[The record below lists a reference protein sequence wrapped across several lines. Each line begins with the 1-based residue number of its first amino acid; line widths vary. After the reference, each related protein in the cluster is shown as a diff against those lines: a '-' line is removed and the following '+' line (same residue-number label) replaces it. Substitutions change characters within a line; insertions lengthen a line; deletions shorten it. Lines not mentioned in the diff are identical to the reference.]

1 MQHIGEIL
9 DTMKD
14 IVSTW
19 LRDQIDANVNG
30 CTFEELTSCFE
41 QYHNLLR
48 TLDHTFSLLR
58 IPGPS
63 KEEIDDIQDS
73 LIVLEKLWRQ
83 IKISITPKAHVMFVH
98 TLDQV
103 IEFDSIADKV
113 EDYVEKAH
121 QIGKKL
127 EHLTSHLK
135 TKEYSHKQNIQ
146 IKQMLLH

>member
-1 MQHIGEIL
+1 M
-9 DTMKD
+9 
-14 IVSTW
+14 
-19 LRDQIDANVNG
+19 
-30 CTFEELTSCFE
+30 
-41 QYHNLLR
+41 
-48 TLDHTFSLLR
+48 TLDHTYSLLR
-58 IPGPS
+58 IPGPN
-63 KEEIDDIQDS
+63 EEDINDIRSS
-73 LIVLEKLWRQ
+73 LKVLEKLWRE

-103 IEFDSIADKV
+103 IEYNGIADKV